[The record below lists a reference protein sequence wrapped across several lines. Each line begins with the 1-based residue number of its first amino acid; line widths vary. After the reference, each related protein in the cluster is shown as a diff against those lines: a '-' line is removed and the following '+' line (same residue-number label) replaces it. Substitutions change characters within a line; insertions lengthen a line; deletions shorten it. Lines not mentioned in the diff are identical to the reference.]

1 MRRFP
6 GRTLDEIDRMNW
18 PRYLRALEA
27 GRIEEVEDRRRLH
40 LAGKLTAD
48 DLTASDWEAILK
60 HDEWVEDG

>member
-1 MRRFP
+1 
-6 GRTLDEIDRMNW
+6 MNW